1 MRIMGPPTGDRQAV
15 LDRVIAEE
23 VHPRFIGDMFPALWA
38 AGLRYAVDPVGM
50 VAQAIKETGGGEFP
64 RKVAP
69 WFHNPCGLRV
79 RYLDA
84 VRALL
89 AQLGSITDPEH
100 PLTHHQ
106 FGSWTEGARGHA
118 QHLRAYAGCPVP
130 GDELVDPR
138 YGLII
143 GQHRLVEFEELGGKD
158 PAGRT
163 KWAGSPTYGAE
174 LVAIARRLQG
184 GSA

>member
-23 VHPRFIGDMFPALWA
+23 VHPRFVADMFPALWS

-50 VAQAIKETGGGEFP
+50 VAQAIKETAGGSFP
-64 RKVAP
+64 RKVQP
-69 WFHNPCGLRV
+69 WFYNTCGLRV
-79 RYLDA
+79 LHLDQ
-84 VRALL
+84 VRNQLRAL
-89 AQLGSITDPEH
+89 GSTDLEH

-106 FGSWTEGARGHA
+106 FGSWLEGAHAHA
-118 QHLRAYAGCPVP
+118 QHLRAYTGCPVP
-130 GDELVDPR
+130 EGERVDPR
-138 YGLII
+138 YEVVFGYHQL
-143 GQHRLVEFEELGGKD
+143 GEFEELGGKD

-163 KWAGSPTYGAE
+163 KWAGSATYGAE
-174 LVAIARRLQG
+174 LVAIAHRLLG